1 MEWQAIVFALQILL
15 LATSWVLF
23 QKARAELSAK
33 AVETPVLN
41 EVRALQRNVKQLLAE
56 IEAAADSAST
66 QVESRCEKAREA
78 LAALERALDRTEAPA
93 ETAIPARKTTPA
105 VARPKRNTRVRASA
119 DAGWMADQEPA
130 AQAVAARRE
139 TKDAAVKAAPESAYA
154 ARRQEVYAL
163 TDAGE
168 PTAAIARRT
177 GISEGEIETW
187 LGLRKNRC

>member
-41 EVRALQRNVKQLLAE
+41 EVRALQRSVKQLLAE
-56 IEAAADSAST
+56 IEAASDSASA
-66 QVESRCEKAREA
+66 QVESRCEKAREL
-78 LAALERALDRTEAPA
+78 LAALDRTREQTAEQTDSAPVSRRPL
-93 ETAIPARKTTPA
+93 PAAP
-105 VARPKRNTRVRASA
+105 RPKRTTRVRPSA
-119 DAGWMADQEPA
+119 DAGWMAEQKPA
-130 AQAVAARRE
+130 AQAVAVRRE
-139 TKDAAVKAAPESAYA
+139 TKDAAVKAAPDSAYA
-154 ARRQEVYAL
+154 ARRQEVYSL

-168 PTAAIARRT
+168 PLTAIARQT